1 MTDNMNQK
9 DKRRAEIFKVISELA
24 TVRFNIEVLALNL
37 KDPNLLQEAEKIT
50 AMMRTIAERLEY

>member
-1 MTDNMNQK
+1 MTDSMNQK
-9 DKRRAEIFKVISELA
+9 DKRRAEIFKVISELE
-24 TVRFNIEVLALNL
+24 TVRFNIEILALNL